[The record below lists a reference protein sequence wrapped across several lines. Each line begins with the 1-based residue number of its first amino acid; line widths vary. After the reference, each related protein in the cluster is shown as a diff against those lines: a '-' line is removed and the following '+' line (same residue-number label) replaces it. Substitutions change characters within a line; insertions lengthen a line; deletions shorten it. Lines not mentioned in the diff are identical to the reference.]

1 MIKYNRQIKSRIFK
15 EINKNPQAFEGK
27 ETEDYYGIIKFL
39 NNIWDLKGLPSP
51 QDTRWSNAYDDAIQ
65 HLVNNDDWS
74 YEYTFLDRFEL
85 LENDEDFTKFL
96 ETVVHPDF
104 RNNLQEIQFYVE
116 LINSELLSFN
126 YALTI
131 SDYKEDLPIYTI
143 KTSVKRDEVHVLQNT
158 IPFLVNHHSDQYPYF
173 YLESNNWDDYGSKTT
188 FKLFYYTGIY
198 NYVSFGELK
207 ITNGI
212 NDKTLGVIDEKFT
225 SLNDTFCS
233 LGQSEDYYIKLQ
245 KNFKQ
250 KMESILFALKD
261 SAYFVSINDK
271 FSSNSIYKYSLIRY
285 DEIEQLSRNVKFLLE
300 GINIDNK
307 YKFTYSF
314 IPNYSE
320 TPVKID
326 FTFNSALDFSDR
338 IFAVIGKNGAGKT
351 QLITSLPVDISES
364 KEEVF
369 SPHIP
374 IFSKIIAVSYSVFD
388 NFKKPDKNINSTF
401 NYIFCGLLNEDK
413 TFPSKADK
421 IQKFIVASKS
431 IKHHVRVEK
440 WYNVLSNFLDNDI
453 LNDLFIINQKV
464 LGYGNDAGIEIDE
477 TQFPQIIDKLS
488 SGQSIILEIM
498 TKIIA
503 NIRYDSLILF
513 DEPETHLHP
522 NAISQLISS
531 IYELVESFD
540 SYCIIATHSP
550 IIIQNIF
557 GKNVYVMEKDNDIP
571 FLRKVG
577 VESFGENLTV
587 LTEDV
592 FSNREIDKHYKVIL
606 DKMIIRYSDYDT
618 ILHNIQRE
626 NLPLSLN
633 AKIYLKSKLS

>member
-1 MIKYNRQIKSRIFK
+1 MIKYNRQFKSKIFK
-15 EINKNPQAFEGK
+15 EINKNPKAFEGK
-27 ETEDYYGIIKFL
+27 ETEDYYGVIKFL

-51 QDTRWSNAYDDAIQ
+51 QDTRWSNAYDDAVQ

-74 YEYTFLDRFEL
+74 YEYTFLDRFKL
-85 LENDEDFTKFL
+85 LESDEDFTRFL

-126 YALTI
+126 YALSI

-143 KTSVKRDEVHVLQNT
+143 KASTKDEEVHVLGNT
-158 IPFLVNHHSDQYPYF
+158 IPFLVNHHSDKYPYF

-188 FKLFYYTGIY
+188 FKLFYYTDAY

-212 NDKTLGVIDEKFT
+212 NDKTLEVIDEKFT

-233 LGQSEDYYIKLQ
+233 LGQSEDYYVKLQ
-245 KNFKQ
+245 KSFKQ
-250 KMESILFALKD
+250 KMESVLFALKD
-261 SAYFVSINDK
+261 SAYFISINDK

-307 YKFTYSF
+307 YNFTYSF
-314 IPNYSE
+314 APNYSE

-326 FTFNSALDFSDR
+326 FTFNSTLDFSDR
-338 IFAVIGKNGAGKT
+338 IFALIGKNGAGKT

-364 KEEVF
+364 KEEAF

-388 NFKKPDKNINSTF
+388 SFKKPDKSINKAF
-401 NYIFCGLLNEDK
+401 NYIFCGLLNENK
-413 TFPSKADK
+413 TFPSKEDK
-421 IQKFIVASKS
+421 IQKLIEASRS

-440 WYNVLSNFLDNDI
+440 WYNVLSNFLDKDI
-453 LNDLFIINQKV
+453 LNDLFIINQSV
-464 LGYGNDAGIEIDE
+464 LGFGDDAGIEIDE
-477 TQFPQIIDKLS
+477 TKFTQIIDKLS

-540 SYCIIATHSP
+540 SYCVVATHSP

-592 FSNREIDKHYKVIL
+592 FSNREINKHYKVIL

-618 ILHNIQRE
+618 ILQRIERE

-633 AKIYLKSKLS
+633 AKIYLKSKLL